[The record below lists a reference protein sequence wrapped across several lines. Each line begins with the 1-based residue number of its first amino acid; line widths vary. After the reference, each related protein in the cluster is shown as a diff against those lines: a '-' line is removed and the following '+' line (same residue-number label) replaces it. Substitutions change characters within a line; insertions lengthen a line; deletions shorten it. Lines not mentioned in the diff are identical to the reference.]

1 MSRLLIPA
9 LFVLS
14 VPSLSA
20 APAPP
25 PKVPK
30 ALLQERLMAASNTY
44 NLKLQTVLNGNG
56 TPTELFGWSRRWL
69 DAQLAL
75 CENKKDR
82 LAAYQAHVER
92 TRHEE
97 RRMHAFAKTGQGR
110 QADASAATFFRT
122 EAEILLL
129 EAGGQ
134 LPKEVKPPADK
145 EGGLKPLGKKLGEEE
160 EADQP
165 RPKRVKIR
173 VEEEE
178 PAPKPK
184 PPAKKPS

>member
-1 MSRLLIPA
+1 MSRLLILT
-9 LFVLS
+9 LFVLA

-30 ALLQERLMAASNTY
+30 ALLQERLKAASDTY
-44 NLKLQTVLNGNG
+44 NFKLQSIRSGIG
-56 TPTELFGWSRRWL
+56 TPTELVGWSRRWL

-92 TRHEE
+92 TRQEE
-97 RRMHAFAKTGQGR
+97 RLMHAIVKAGQGK
-110 QADASAATFFRT
+110 QADASAATYYRT
-122 EAEILLL
+122 EAEIMLL

-134 LPKEVKPPADK
+134 LPKEVKRPD
-145 EGGLKPLGKKLGEEE
+145 EEDLLKPRPQKKVVEEE
-160 EADQP
+160 GDQP
-165 RPKRVKIR
+165 RPKRKKIR

-178 PAPKPK
+178 PAPKKK
-184 PPAKKPS
+184 PPAKEPS